1 MSLWAPDAVFTL
13 ASGGFAILEGN
24 VIRGRDAL
32 RRLWE
37 DLTLAFD
44 SFEFVTEALDDLGHS
59 VVFGAFAMRGKPHGG
74 GSAVEIRFGTVS
86 IWRDRQIA
94 SATNYTDVA
103 EARAA
108 AERLAEERA
117 YAELGGARLA
127 LDRPPR
133 WRRKPAGYP
142 PACLRSP
149 RFPTSCGFGEKP
161 QKLPIA
167 VTGTRRWRSSHRRPF
182 GRWNR
187 WGSDWRARRPSRASS
202 RTGSTLTR
210 NTKPKRRRL
219 TTSVTAWYSLHT
231 QLNGRPLGSPSRVQE
246 RWAFTV
252 TWAAGLIVRVSGN
265 TDIAEARAAAER
277 LAQERR

>member
-1 MSLWAPDAVFTL
+1 MRAAVLDNPRTMPEESTPRDLDEAFRRSFQALNRGDFDEAVSLWAPDAVYTL

-117 YAELGGARLA
+117 
-127 LDRPPR
+127 
-133 WRRKPAGYP
+133 
-142 PACLRSP
+142 
-149 RFPTSCGFGEKP
+149 
-161 QKLPIA
+161 
-167 VTGTRRWRSSHRRPF
+167 
-182 GRWNR
+182 
-187 WGSDWRARRPSRASS
+187 
-202 RTGSTLTR
+202 
-210 NTKPKRRRL
+210 
-219 TTSVTAWYSLHT
+219 T
-231 QLNGRPLGSPSRVQE
+231 QDSE
-246 RWAFTV
+246 
-252 TWAAGLIVRVSGN
+252 
-265 TDIAEARAAAER
+265 E
-277 LAQERR
+277 